1 VFLKAIIAFTTSR
14 RTTEG
19 NFLAKTP
26 KDTTLTSEH
35 NSYVS
40 YGVSL
45 RKQVCTLLDED
56 PLLMPKMLA
65 KLLDFTPKEYK
76 KRRQTLT
83 NYRNYWKYNH
93 ENERGSKCSSFHCF
107 KAKVRLDGVL
117 SEALRRVVKLDV
129 ERGGVGFG
137 WVLSKARNRFLVWKC
152 RLGRVVWFESGT
164 VTLHVRRPGNL
175 GKAKQLFC
183 DAFVNTGLLTD
194 MKLLNPVLERIRPK
208 SGHFP
213 YSSGERLP
221 YMVIRDFEL
230 SHGIVIKVGDRTHPD
245 AVEVIAGFSDAI
257 DLALQKLD
265 ALEKSDKALQ
275 KITGILTELFDVD
288 SDKRV
293 PKGSGGKDYV
303 S

>member
-1 VFLKAIIAFTTSR
+1 
-14 RTTEG
+14 
-19 NFLAKTP
+19 LATKS
-26 KDTTLTSEH
+26 KDTALISKH

-45 RKQVCTLLDED
+45 RKQVCGLLDAD

-76 KRRQTLT
+76 KQRQTLT

-93 ENERGSKCSSFHCF
+93 ENERGSKCSNLHCF
-107 KAKVRLDGVL
+107 KAKVRLDLVL
-117 SEALRRVVKLDV
+117 SVGLRGVVRLDI
-129 ERGGVGFG
+129 EKGVFFYG
-137 WVLSKARNRFLVWKC
+137 WVLSKTRNRFFVWKG
-152 RLGRVVWFESGT
+152 RFGRVVWFETGT

-175 GKAKQLFC
+175 GRAKQLFC

-221 YMVIRDFEL
+221 YMVIRDFEE

-245 AVEVIAGFSDAI
+245 AVEVIAGFSDAM
-257 DLALQKLD
+257 DLAFQKLD
-265 ALEKSDKALQ
+265 SLEKVGVAIQ
-275 KITGILTELFDVD
+275 KITGILSRLVDVEGAA
-288 SDKRV
+288 SAEA
-293 PKGSGGKDYV
+293 PKGSGSGGKEYV